1 MSGARK
7 RRSGGRA
14 NRVAARQSS
23 VAVETATFIERKIPC
38 FEILN
43 QEALELIEYNADTLL
58 EEVGIE
64 FREAPAALELLSA
77 AGAEIDG

>member
-23 VAVETATFIERKIPC
+23 VAVETSTFIERKIPC

-64 FREAPAALELLSA
+64 FREAPAALELLKRSWRR
-77 AGAEIDG
+77 D